1 MEMQEL
7 IDKLNNETPDNYSA
21 CYSAGDLAVEVKRT
35 YGYGK
40 ALTSE
45 IVIAI
50 KVDETDLSKN
60 NFLVTNFS
68 HVAPDI
74 LLTIL
79 KLIEEYIDTPLYLRE
94 MPSERKAILVCNN
107 YYLSWGNKIGDTTCL
122 KLVFC
127 STLKKSM
134 DEDYFLFTKNQIKQ
148 LLEVD
153 LKLAKEEIKPVSPL
167 LLENDVFKNSL

>member
-1 MEMQEL
+1 MQEL
-7 IDKLNNETPDNYSA
+7 IDKLNNETPYSYSA
-21 CYSAGDLAVEVKRT
+21 CYSEDDLAIEVKRT

-50 KVDETDLSKN
+50 KVDETGLSKS
-60 NFLVTNFS
+60 NFSVTNFS
-68 HVAPDI
+68 HVSPDT

-79 KLIEEYIDTPLYLRE
+79 SLIESYIETPLYLRE
-94 MPSERKAILVCNN
+94 MPSEKKAILVCSD
-107 YYLSWGNKIGDTTCL
+107 YYLSWGNKIGDTNCL

-127 STLKKSM
+127 AKVNTSM

-148 LLEVD
+148 LLGVNLSLE
-153 LKLAKEEIKPVSPL
+153 KAFKPVSPL
-167 LLENDVFKNSL
+167 RFKNDVFKNSL

>member
-1 MEMQEL
+1 MQEL
-7 IDKLNNETPDNYSA
+7 IDKLNNETTDNYSA

-50 KVDETDLSKN
+50 KANETGLSKS
-60 NFLVTNFS
+60 NFLITNFS
-68 HVAPDI
+68 HVAPDT

-94 MPSERKAILVCNN
+94 MPSEKKAILVCND

-122 KLVFC
+122 KLIFC
-127 STLKKSM
+127 TEVNTSM

-153 LKLAKEEIKPVSPL
+153 LKLTKEEIKPVSPL

>member
-7 IDKLNNETPDNYSA
+7 INKLYNETPYNYSA
-21 CYSAGDLAVEVKRT
+21 YYSADDLAIEVKKT
-35 YGYGK
+35 YGFGK
-40 ALTSE
+40 KLTSE
-45 IVIAI
+45 TVVAI
-50 KVDETDLSKN
+50 KVDETVLSKN

-68 HVAPDI
+68 HVAPDT

-79 KLIEEYIDTPLYLRE
+79 KLIAEYIDTPLYLRG
-94 MPSERKAILVCNN
+94 MPSDREAILVCNN

-127 STLKKSM
+127 STLKKNM

-167 LLENDVFKNSL
+167 LFEHDVFMWGE

>member
-7 IDKLNNETPDNYSA
+7 IDKLNDKTPDTYSA
-21 CYSAGDLAVEVKRT
+21 CYSAHDLAIEVKRI
-35 YGYGK
+35 YGFGK
-40 ALTSE
+40 NLTSE
-45 IVIAI
+45 TVVAI

-68 HVAPDI
+68 HVAPDT

-94 MPSERKAILVCNN
+94 MPSEKKAILVCNN

-122 KLVFC
+122 KLAFRAK
-127 STLKKSM
+127 LKKSM
-134 DEDYFLFTKNQIKQ
+134 DEDYFLFTENQINQ